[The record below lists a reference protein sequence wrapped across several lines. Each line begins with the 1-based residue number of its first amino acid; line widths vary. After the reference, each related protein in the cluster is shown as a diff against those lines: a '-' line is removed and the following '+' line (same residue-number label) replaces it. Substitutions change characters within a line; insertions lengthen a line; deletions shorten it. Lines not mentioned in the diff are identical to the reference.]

1 MQIANHTTIH
11 AKKSFSSHDKIE
23 NKYMVSNMA
32 IVKKKKELISKKI
45 LQAKIAYF
53 FCSEKIEYDGIQ
65 FQMFYFF
72 ILVICHMENKIY

>member
-1 MQIANHTTIH
+1 LQIANHTTIH

-45 LQAKIAYF
+45 LQA
-53 FCSEKIEYDGIQ
+53 
-65 FQMFYFF
+65 
-72 ILVICHMENKIY
+72 